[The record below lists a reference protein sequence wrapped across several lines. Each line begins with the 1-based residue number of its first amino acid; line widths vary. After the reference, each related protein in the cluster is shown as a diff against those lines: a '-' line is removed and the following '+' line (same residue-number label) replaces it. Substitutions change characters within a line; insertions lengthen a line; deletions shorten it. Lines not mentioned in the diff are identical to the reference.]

1 MMVFRNCGILSVF
14 KHYLHD
20 YWLQDTTIMMKRRI
34 ASNSLSWPDDYAPLE
49 LNFRVF
55 KGKISSLPVV
65 ICHGMLGA
73 HRNWSFFGKQ
83 INERTAK
90 DVYLPDM
97 RNHGSSPH
105 SDSMSYYDMASDLN
119 NFIKTHKLGNVVLIG
134 NHILDKHYF
143 ALLIIKYHKS
153 R

>member
-1 MMVFRNCGILSVF
+1 MIVFPKRGFLSVSR
-14 KHYLHD
+14 HNLHD
-20 YWLQDTTIMMKRRI
+20 CWLQDTTTMMKKRI
-34 ASNSLSWPDDYAPLE
+34 ASKSLSWPDDYTPLE

-65 ICHGMLGA
+65 ICHGMLGT

-83 INERTAK
+83 IHERTGK

-105 SDSMSYYDMASDLN
+105 SDSMSYYDMASDVN
-119 NFIKTHKLGNVVLIG
+119 NFIKTHKLGSVVLIG
-134 NHILDKHYF
+134 NNIFHKH
-143 ALLIIKYHKS
+143 
-153 R
+153 